1 MVRVL
6 EQTPGYPEG
15 EPLEVR
21 LSAYLDGE
29 LDEVAGREV
38 ERLLETDPEARRLF
52 RELEETWG
60 ILDVLERSGAD
71 PTFTRTTLEMVAVAA
86 EEEVARQRR
95 ERPWRVGAQIALG
108 LAAVAAAAL
117 LGFFSMAWSYR
128 ASQQQLLRDLPLL
141 QNLERYEQIGQRE
154 FLELLDRSGIF
165 VNEGKAAGDAS

>member
-6 EQTPGYPEG
+6 EQIPSYPEG

-29 LDEVAGREV
+29 LDEVASLEV
-38 ERLLETDPEARRLF
+38 ERLLETDPEARRLL

-60 ILDVLERSGAD
+60 MLDVLERSGAD
-71 PTFTRTTLEMVAVAA
+71 AAFTRTTLEMVAVAA
-86 EEEVARQRR
+86 EQEVARQRR
-95 ERPWRVGAQIALG
+95 ERPWRLGAQIALG

-117 LGFFSMAWSYR
+117 GGFFSTAWSYR
-128 ASQQQLLRDLPLL
+128 SNQRQLLRDLPLL

-154 FLELLDRSGIF
+154 FLELLDRMGVFAS
-165 VNEGKAAGDAS
+165 EDKAAGDAP